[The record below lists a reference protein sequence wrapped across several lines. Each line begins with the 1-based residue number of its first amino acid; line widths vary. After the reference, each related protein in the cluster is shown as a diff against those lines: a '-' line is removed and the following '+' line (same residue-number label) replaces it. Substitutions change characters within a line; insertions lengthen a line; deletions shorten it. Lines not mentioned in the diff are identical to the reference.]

1 MKYFALI
8 ASLILLAGCASGP
21 KFDTSHPSAN
31 HDNRVQFVVV
41 HYTSASLQRSL
52 QLLTHGEVS
61 SHYLIG
67 DDKDATIFKLVDES
81 QRAWHAGESEW
92 QTRTW
97 LNSSSIGIE
106 IVNPGFKETPDGK
119 RYWYPY
125 SEAQVQSLIVLLK
138 DISKRNNIS
147 PRSII
152 GHSDIA
158 PLRKLDPGPLFP
170 WKRLAAEGLGVWPNE
185 QAVARQQA
193 QFSAQLPSVGW
204 FQEQL
209 ARFGYTTPQ
218 TGELD
223 VATRHVIAAFQMR
236 FRPSRFDGLPDA
248 QTAAMLQ
255 VLNQTK

>member
-1 MKYFALI
+1 MKFFALL
-8 ASLILLAGCASGP
+8 ASLLVLAGCAGGP
-21 KFDTSHPSAN
+21 RYDTSHPSAN
-31 HDNRVQFVVV
+31 HDSRVQFVIV
-41 HYTSASLQRSL
+41 HYTSASLARSL

-67 DDKDATIFKLVDES
+67 DDKGGTIYKLMDEN
-81 QRAWHAGESEW
+81 QRAWHAGESQW
-92 QTRTW
+92 QGRTW

-106 IVNPGFKETPDGK
+106 IVNPGFKDTPTG
-119 RYWYPY
+119 RLWFPY
-125 SEAQVQSLIVLLK
+125 SEAQIQSLIVLLK
-138 DISKRNNIS
+138 DISKRQGIS
-147 PRSII
+147 PRHII

-185 QAVARQQA
+185 QAVARQQVLFNA
-193 QFSAQLPSVGW
+193 ELPSISW

-209 ARFGYTTPQ
+209 ARVGYDTPQ

-223 VATRHVIAAFQMR
+223 VATRHVLAAFQMH
-236 FRPSRFDGLPDA
+236 FRPSRFDGMPDA
-248 QTAAMLQ
+248 QTAALLL

>member
-1 MKYFALI
+1 MKCFAFI
-8 ASLILLAGCASGP
+8 VSLMLLAGCASGP
-21 KFDTSHPSAN
+21 RIDTSHASVN
-31 HDNRVQFVVV
+31 YDSRIQFVVV
-41 HYTSASLQRSL
+41 HYTSASLERSL

-67 DDKDATIFKLVDES
+67 DDNNATIYKLMDEGL
-81 QRAWHAGESEW
+81 RAWHAGESEW
-92 QTRTW
+92 QGRTW

-106 IVNPGFKETPDGK
+106 IVNPGFKENPDGS
-119 RYWYPY
+119 RLWYPY
-125 SEAQVQSLIVLLK
+125 SEAQIESLTFLLK
-138 DISKRNNIS
+138 DISKRYAIN
-147 PRSII
+147 PRGII

-170 WKRLAAEGLGVWPNE
+170 WKRLAAAGLGIWPNE

-193 QFSAQLPSVGW
+193 QFNGALPSIGW
-204 FQEQL
+204 FQGQL
-209 ARFGYTTPQ
+209 ARLGYATPQ

-223 VATRHVIAAFQMR
+223 VATRHVLSAFQMH

-248 QTAAMLQ
+248 QTAALLL

>member
-1 MKYFALI
+1 MKFFALL
-8 ASLILLAGCASGP
+8 ASLLVLAGCAGGP
-21 KFDTSHPSAN
+21 RYDTSHPSAN
-31 HDNRVQFVVV
+31 HDSRVQFVIV
-41 HYTSASLQRSL
+41 HYTSASLARSL

-67 DDKDATIFKLVDES
+67 DDKSATIYKLMDEN
-81 QRAWHAGESEW
+81 QRAWHAGESQW
-92 QTRTW
+92 QGRTW

-106 IVNPGFKETPDGK
+106 IVNPGFKDTPTG
-119 RYWYPY
+119 RLWFPY
-125 SEAQVQSLIVLLK
+125 SEAQIQSLIVLLK
-138 DISKRNNIS
+138 DISQRQGIS
-147 PRSII
+147 PRHII

-185 QAVARQQA
+185 QAVARQQV
-193 QFSAQLPSVGW
+193 QFNAELPSISW

-209 ARFGYTTPQ
+209 ARVGYDTPQ

-223 VATRHVIAAFQMR
+223 VATRHVLAAFQMH

-248 QTAAMLQ
+248 QTAALLL